1 MPRSETGRSSRY
13 AESRVVLAP
22 SRSWTLAAS
31 TTTTMSK
38 AQGVGDDEPLPAVD
52 LLAGV
57 VTTAVASDGVRAL
70 DALRVDDPGAGLGIA
85 ALLHPGLLPQRGQHQ
100 RCRAAHHGG
109 QLAGH
114 SVEVLLR
121 IHAKC
126 LDGGCALIS
135 ASASKPRW
143 GTPTPTATWTRVG
156 HRCSPTA
163 GPGRTWSD
171 THDGRW
177 PSFRLVSGR
186 GVLVVDGSPDRIR
199 TGATALRGSRR

>member
-85 ALLHPGLLPQRGQHQ
+85 ALLHPGLLRSAASITSVTLACSHCLKYQYTSATAGCQPAGTARRSQSAPRTRSRPQWTCVDASSAGRPSSAP
-100 RCRAAHHGG
+100 AAAT
-109 QLAGH
+109 QPA
-114 SVEVLLR
+114 
-121 IHAKC
+121 
-126 LDGGCALIS
+126 
-135 ASASKPRW
+135 
-143 GTPTPTATWTRVG
+143 PTARRSSPRGTAAVETPGHPDGIDVHVTQTR
-156 HRCSPTA
+156 RPRSKNFSNT
-163 GPGRTWSD
+163 
-171 THDGRW
+171 
-177 PSFRLVSGR
+177 L
-186 GVLVVDGSPDRIR
+186 
-199 TGATALRGSRR
+199 